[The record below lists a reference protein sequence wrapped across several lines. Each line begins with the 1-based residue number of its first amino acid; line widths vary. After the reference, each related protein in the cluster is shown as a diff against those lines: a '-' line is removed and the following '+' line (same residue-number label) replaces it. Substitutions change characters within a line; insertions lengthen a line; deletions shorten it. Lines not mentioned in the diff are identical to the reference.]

1 MTQNIPCTA
10 KEIKAGIELVVAD
23 RFMNLEVPE
32 LFFWS
37 IDLEYIASDSVAFG
51 VRL

>member
-1 MTQNIPCTA
+1 MARRLSI
-10 KEIKAGIELVVAD
+10 AD
-23 RFMNLEVPE
+23 KGVNLEVPE

-37 IDLEYIASDSVAFG
+37 IGLEYIASDMIAFE

>member
-1 MTQNIPCTA
+1 MARRLSI
-10 KEIKAGIELVVAD
+10 AD

-37 IDLEYIASDSVAFG
+37 IDLEYIASDMIAFE